1 MAKSRVN
8 QFRHEGG
15 GCTVCRHPQ
24 RGEIERAFCDW
35 GSATRIAE
43 GHGLSR
49 DAVYRHATAF
59 GLFEKRG
66 ANIRKALEHLIER
79 ADGVEVNAAA
89 VVAAVQAYAKIS
101 AAGIWT
107 DRFENVSADM
117 FQRMSDE
124 ELEVYARDGA
134 LPDRLQAPATAAK
147 TEKEED
153 NEKPN

>member
-1 MAKSRVN
+1 MALKNRIN
-8 QFRHEGG
+8 QTRHEQG
-15 GCTVCRHPQ
+15 GCTVCKHPQ
-24 RGEIERAFCDW
+24 RQEIERAFCDW

-43 GHGLSR
+43 EYGLSR

-117 FQRMSDE
+117 FQRMTNE
-124 ELEVYARDGA
+124 ELEAYARDGE
-134 LPDRLQAPATAAK
+134 LPAAATATQA
-147 TEKEED
+147 EKEKED
-153 NEKPN
+153 EKFN